1 MVPNCTSA
9 ENTVVWCKNKIVDG
23 KTRLPIFKQ
32 KVSLQTEFSFFPLIS
47 WTQYKKKM
55 RMWPCSL
62 HSAACRWWEMGGVL
76 WHFVK
81 LVIGHSGSWLIQL
94 NQHLLWHMNSILAI
108 PSQMLRMTHTCTHTH
123 TSLYINII
131 LRTYNIQCLFHC
143 LHWNESSSYTRV
155 ILIVGCF

>member
-47 WTQYKKKM
+47 WTHVGDGK
-55 RMWPCSL
+55 W
-62 HSAACRWWEMGGVL
+62 GGVL

-143 LHWNESSSYTRV
+143 LHWNKSSSYTRV

>member
-23 KTRLPIFKQ
+23 KTRFPIFKQ

-47 WTQYKKKM
+47 WTQYEKKM
-55 RMWPCSL
+55 IMWPCSL
-62 HSAACRWWEMGGVL
+62 HSAACRCWEMGGVL

-108 PSQMLRMTHTCTHTH
+108 PSQMVIMLRITHTRTHTH
-123 TSLYINII
+123 PYTSILFWELTIYNVSFIVCTEINQAHT
-131 LRTYNIQCLFHC
+131 L
-143 LHWNESSSYTRV
+143 
-155 ILIVGCF
+155 G